1 MFNEIK
7 KLYNDAILSDYLPD
21 STYYS
26 FHLKDEKKYVGI
38 PKSQITEREKELLSI
53 LAPPEDG
60 FEYHLT
66 NHAKQWYSFFMK
78 DGSLPKKPKKKC
90 RIIQYTIS
98 NIYDEFSIDAF
109 KEAVRSFF
117 PNEVIIVP
125 YSKFEGFIIEEK
137 TDIQMEENELLAAIQ
152 AFESDFFFKAHFYI
166 GKFSPINDDLRKIFQ
181 IEKELFHFSLKNQT
195 KEQLITIEKLIP
207 IYTYAQLPN
216 PMKAQL
222 FEHVK
227 QILNED
233 DSLSETIKKYI
244 ENHSN
249 ATLTAKQLFMHRN
262 SLQYRIDKF
271 IEKTSI
277 DIKSFHGA
285 YFAYLACIHAELDE
299 NK

>member
-7 KLYNDAILSDYLPD
+7 KLYKDAILSDHLPD

-26 FHLKDEKKYVGI
+26 FYLKNEKQYIGI
-38 PKSQITEREKELLSI
+38 PKTQITEREIELLSI
-53 LAPPEDG
+53 LVPTEDE
-60 FEYHLT
+60 FDYHLT
-66 NHAKQWYSFFMK
+66 NHAKQWYSFLMK
-78 DGSLPKKPKKKC
+78 DGILPKKPTKKC

-117 PNEVIIVP
+117 PNEVMIVP
-125 YSKFEGFIIEEK
+125 YSKFEGFIVEEK
-137 TDIQMEENELLAAIQ
+137 TDIQMEEDELLAAIQ
-152 AFESDFFFKAHFYI
+152 AFESDFFFKVHFYI
-166 GKFSPINDDLRKIFQ
+166 GKFSPINEDLRNLFQ
-181 IEKELFHFSLKNQT
+181 LEKELYHFSLKNQT
-195 KEQLITIEKLIP
+195 KEQLVTVEKLIP
-207 IYTYAQLPN
+207 IYTNAQLPN
-216 PMKAQL
+216 PMKSQL

-299 NK
+299 N